1 VPAAER
7 TGAIPFAQRTFG
19 VELGHVIV
27 NPPPFTNTSVK
38 PNAFVAGGLENET
51 VVLPVN
57 CRRKLLPVSKSIV
70 AVPVTLPLL
79 LYLSW

>member
-7 TGAIPFAQRTFG
+7 TGAIPFAQSTFG

-27 NPPPFTNTSVK
+27 YPPPFTRTVVK
-38 PNAFVAGGLENET
+38 PNAFVAGGLENAI

-57 CRRKLLPVSKSIV
+57 
-70 AVPVTLPLL
+70 
-79 LYLSW
+79 